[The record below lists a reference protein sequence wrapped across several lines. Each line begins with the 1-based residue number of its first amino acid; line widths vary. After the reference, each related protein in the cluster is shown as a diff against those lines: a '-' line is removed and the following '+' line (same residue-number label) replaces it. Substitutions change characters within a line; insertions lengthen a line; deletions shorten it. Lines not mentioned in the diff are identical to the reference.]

1 MKIPGPDHPISLA
14 ADGERFRASR
24 ANHILADSTDVIAL
38 RESTYPVV
46 RYFSREDVETGFLS
60 KTEKTTHCPYKGD
73 ASYYS
78 IFLDGE
84 VLENVVWSYED
95 PYPAMEQIRGRLAF
109 YTDRI
114 DVYPVTE
121 AEMESRTSAV

>member
-14 ADGERFRASR
+14 ADKMRVRARR
-24 ANHILADSTDVIAL
+24 ADHILADSVDAIAL
-38 RESTYPVV
+38 QESTYPVV
-46 RYFSREDVETGFLS
+46 RYFAREDVETGFLS

-78 IFLDGE
+78 MFIDGE

-109 YTDRI
+109 YPDRI
-114 DVYPVTE
+114 EVYEVSE
-121 AEMESRTSAV
+121 AELESRHSAA